1 MMRLRLA
8 ATLAA
13 ALAAAPAAAQATTQA
28 QANALLRGD
37 PEIWG
42 SLTAMAIA
50 REVGRRCP
58 TIDERTMRGRMHVI
72 GLYNRARG
80 LGATR
85 SQIMAF
91 VDDEAEKA
99 RLRTEVTAWFA
110 ARGLREGSPAE
121 GFCAL
126 GRQEIA
132 AGTLAGSFMS
142 AR

>member
-1 MMRLRLA
+1 MRWAFLA
-8 ATLAA
+8 LALAA
-13 ALAAAPAAAQATTQA
+13 ALAAPAAAQATTQA
-28 QANALLRGD
+28 EANAMLRND

-50 REVGRRCP
+50 REIARRCEAL
-58 TIDERTMRGRMHVI
+58 DERTLRGRMHVI

-80 LGATR
+80 LGASR

-91 VDDEAEKA
+91 IDDEAEKA
-99 RLRTEVTAWFA
+99 RLRAEVTAWFA
-110 ARGLREGSPAE
+110 ARGLRPDDPPE

-132 AGTLAGSFMS
+132 AGTLAGSFLA

>member
-1 MMRLRLA
+1 MRRAVLTA
-8 ATLAA
+8 ALTA
-13 ALAAAPAAAQATTQA
+13 ALALPAGAQALTQA

-37 PEIWG
+37 AEIWG
-42 SLTAMAIA
+42 SLTALAIA
-50 REVGRRCP
+50 REVARRCDA
-58 TIDERTMRGRMHVI
+58 IDERTVRGRMHVV

-80 LGATR
+80 LGASR
-85 SQIMAF
+85 AQIMAF
-91 VDDEAEKA
+91 IDDEAEKA

-110 ARGLREGSPAE
+110 ARGLRENAAAE

-132 AGTLAGSFMS
+132 ARTLAGSFLA